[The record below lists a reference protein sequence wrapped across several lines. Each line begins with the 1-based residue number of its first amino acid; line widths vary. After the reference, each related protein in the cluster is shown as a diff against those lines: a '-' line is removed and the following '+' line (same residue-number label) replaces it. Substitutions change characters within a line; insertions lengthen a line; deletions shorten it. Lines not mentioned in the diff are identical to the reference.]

1 MFEVKLSLD
10 EQMKHAKSQSS
21 ATRLELSKY
30 ELFPEVVD
38 VMIKKENNPGTFFCM
53 CTNLFRKANSGIW
66 ASTLKEAAEKKVK
79 LCGMKDEYDHALC
92 GIALHLN
99 TDVDT
104 LRYLFTL
111 SNHYVNWGLANNPN
125 TPKELLNKLA
135 EINEFNID
143 EALMYNPNTPEDT
156 CKKVRARYGSFFSC
170 GYWYDLHGIEVQ
182 ASGN

>member
-10 EQMKHAKSQSS
+10 EQMRHAKYGSR
-21 ATRLELSKY
+21 ATRLELSQY

-38 VMIKKENNPGTFFCM
+38 VMIKKENNPDTFFWM
-53 CTNLFRKANSGIW
+53 CNNLFFKANSGIW
-66 ASTLKEAAEKKVK
+66 ASTLKEAAEKKVN

-104 LRYLFTL
+104 LWYLFTL

-170 GYWYDLHGIEVQ
+170 GYWYDLHGIQVE